1 MSSTMIIGAGIL
13 LVMGIILFIVSNKER
28 EQNGEWSTKLQW
40 GYLMILIGLFG
51 LLSIIMSF
59 TAVLLLFVLITGVTW
74 FIHRRSRKKNDNQL
88 DNNHF
93 TDYMSGFFPI
103 ILVVFVLRTFI
114 AEPFQIPSS
123 SMRPGLIPGDFI
135 LVNKFSYGIR
145 VPILN
150 NVLIPTGKVQRGDVI
165 VFNYPKDPKINYIK
179 RVVGLPG
186 DTIDYKD
193 KVLTINNERINDI
206 DTNKVIS
213 YTDQIPK
220 YGAFTLETKLLTE
233 QLGSKKIEIFQLPQ
247 QPAVIL
253 QNIYPNFPD
262 RDMCTYYPE
271 GDGFNC
277 KVPEGKYFMMG
288 DNRDNS
294 EDSRYW
300 GFVDDKLLVG
310 KAFLI
315 WLNLGDMKRIG
326 TSID

>member
-13 LVMGIILFIVSNKER
+13 LVVGIILFIVSNKER

-150 NVLIPTGKVQRGDVI
+150 NVVIPTGKVQRGDVI
-165 VFNYPKDPKINYIK
+165 VFNYPENPKINYIK

-193 KVLTINNERINDI
+193 KVLTINNERINDL

-213 YTDQIPK
+213 YTDLIPK
-220 YGAFTLETKLLTE
+220 YGTLTFEAKLLTE
-233 QLGSKKIEIFQLPQ
+233 QLGNKKIEIFQLPQ
-247 QPAVIL
+247 QPAVLL
-253 QNIYPNFPD
+253 QNIFSNFPD
-262 RDMCTYYPE
+262 REMCTYYPD
-271 GDGFNC
+271 GSGFNC

-326 TSID
+326 SSID

>member
-1 MSSTMIIGAGIL
+1 MSNTMLIGSAIL
-13 LVMGIILFIVSNKER
+13 LVLGIILFLNGNKVR
-28 EQNGEWSTKLQW
+28 EQNGDWSTALQW
-40 GYLMILIGLFG
+40 GYLLMLVGIFGLF
-51 LLSIIMSF
+51 SIVMSF
-59 TAVLLLFVLITGVTW
+59 TAVLLLFVILTGIAW
-74 FIHRRSRKKNDNQL
+74 ILHRRFRSKSATKE

-150 NVLIPTGKVQRGDVI
+150 NVLVPTGKVQRGDVV
-165 VFNYPKDPKINYIK
+165 VFNYPENPRINYIK

-186 DTIDYKD
+186 DSIEYKNRVLSINSETAKD
-193 KVLTINNERINDI
+193 IGEPKVT
-206 DTNKVIS
+206 TYV
-213 YTDQIPK
+213 DQVPK
-220 YGAFTLETKLLTE
+220 YGAINFQALQLTE
-233 QLGSKKIEIFQLPQ
+233 KIGEKIFDIFQMPE
-247 QPAVIL
+247 QPAVLL
-253 QNIYPNFPD
+253 QGIHPNFPD
-262 RDMCTYYPE
+262 RESCTYYP
-271 GDGFNC
+271 DGSGFTC

-310 KAFLI
+310 KAFLV
-315 WLNLGDMKRIG
+315 WLNIGDMKRIG
-326 TSID
+326 TFIK

>member
-13 LVMGIILFIVSNKER
+13 LVVGIVLFIVSNKER

-165 VFNYPKDPKINYIK
+165 VFNYPENPKINYIK

-186 DTIDYKD
+186 DTIEYKD
-193 KVLTINNERINDI
+193 KVLTINNERINDL

-213 YTDQIPK
+213 YTDLIPK
-220 YGAFTLETKLLTE
+220 YGALTFEAKLLTE
-233 QLGSKKIEIFQLPQ
+233 QLGNKKIEIFQLPQ
-247 QPAVIL
+247 QPAVLL
-253 QNIYPNFPD
+253 QNIFSNFPN
-262 RDMCTYYPE
+262 REMCTYYPD
-271 GDGFNC
+271 GSGFNC
-277 KVPEGKYFMMG
+277 KVP
-288 DNRDNS
+288 
-294 EDSRYW
+294 
-300 GFVDDKLLVG
+300 
-310 KAFLI
+310 
-315 WLNLGDMKRIG
+315 
-326 TSID
+326 

>member
-206 DTNKVIS
+206 DTNKIIS

>member
-13 LVMGIILFIVSNKER
+13 LVLGVILFIVSNKER

-206 DTNKVIS
+206 DTNKIIS

-271 GDGFNC
+271 GGGFNC

>member
-1 MSSTMIIGAGIL
+1 MSNTMIIGACVVLVLGIL
-13 LVMGIILFIVSNKER
+13 LFFKSNKKRDEK
-28 EQNGEWSTKLQW
+28 GEWSTQLQW
-40 GYLMILIGLFG
+40 GYLLILIGAFG
-51 LLSIIMSF
+51 LLSIVLSF
-59 TAVLLLFVLITGVTW
+59 TAVLLLFVFITGVSW
-74 FIHRRSRKKNDNQL
+74 FRHRQIRKQNPEHE

-103 ILVVFVLRTFI
+103 ILVVFILRTFI

-135 LVNKFSYGIR
+135 LVNKFSYGVR

-150 NVLIPTGKVQRGDVI
+150 NVLVPTGKVARGDVV
-165 VFNYPKDPKINYIK
+165 VFNYPENTRINYIK
-179 RVVGLPG
+179 RVIGLPG
-186 DTIDYKD
+186 DTVTYKD
-193 KVLTINNERINDI
+193 KVLTINGQTINPQHLPQEYQ
-206 DTNKVIS
+206 
-213 YTDQIPK
+213 YTDTIPG
-220 YGAFTLETKLLTE
+220 YGAVTLKAETFQE
-233 QLGSKKIEIFQLPQ
+233 QLNDKSIAILQIPQ

-253 QNIYPNFPD
+253 QGVHVNFPD
-262 RDMCTYYPE
+262 RELCTYFA
-271 GDGFNC
+271 DGSGFSC

-315 WLNLGDMKRIG
+315 WLNLGDFSRIG
-326 TSID
+326 TSIN